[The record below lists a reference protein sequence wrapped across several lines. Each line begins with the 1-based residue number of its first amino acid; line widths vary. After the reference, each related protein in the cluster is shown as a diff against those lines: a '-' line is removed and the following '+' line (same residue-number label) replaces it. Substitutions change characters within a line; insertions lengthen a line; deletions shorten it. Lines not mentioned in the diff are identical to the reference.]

1 MNLFNFPIKRPVTI
15 IMGML
20 MILLVGSLSLSRMP
34 LDLMPKITF
43 PNLMVVITYTGAGP
57 EEVEERV
64 AKPVESAIKSAS
76 NIKNVKVVAQE
87 NMCLF
92 NAEFNWGTNLDEAS
106 ADLREKISMVRKY
119 LPDGIDEPVIMR
131 INFQEM
137 PVVFIHVDDPSKR
150 RNLADLADIAR
161 DQITPQLERLPG
173 VASAMSMGGLTR
185 EIQVNLDRDKMKQFG
200 VTYQDIVNAIR
211 YRNLDMMVGDLDYSV
226 SRFRVRA
233 KSQFTDM
240 DEIGN
245 VIIGNGMNPAERQ
258 QNMLAAIMPF
268 KDQLGGQGSLSP
280 IRLKDVAEVE
290 DTFKEQRGLVRV
302 VSQNGVATEG
312 IGMAVMKETDANMVA
327 VANIVKKALPEIEKT
342 LPAGV
347 TIGVSFDLSEFVT
360 DTLGA
365 LRSSAIEGGVLA
377 ALVIFLFLFRW
388 RPSAI
393 VCLSIPLSLFAAFIA
408 MYFSGYTL
416 NVMTLG
422 AMVIAV
428 GKLVDDS
435 IVVLENTYRH
445 LALGDHPFEAAEKG
459 FREVAVAVTAATL
472 VAVIIF
478 LPIAFTQGLSA
489 QLFRAFAGTVFFAL
503 IASLFVSFTVVPML
517 CSRILKPELVDEKRK
532 KVHVW
537 THVENAYG
545 RVLAWAVDNYGKVMS
560 FVAMV
565 LLLTG
570 AVIFLMYVQG
580 RFQFVP
586 NMVGGLFQADVK
598 LPVGTVLDETEH
610 ITSKIMREMMKY
622 KGDFDRMFMVIGESG
637 DERRAA
643 FMGGEQGMNHA
654 MIMLKMKKF
663 SQGRKVSDNE
673 LFALWDRF
681 GLENPNAE
689 LSFQSAG
696 SIRMTTDKPIVI
708 KLFGDDLD
716 TLKIISDQIAAKI
729 VKIPGLRDIS
739 TSLAQGMPEFTF
751 RFDADKLGAYGSLS
765 GLAINEANIAIGGQ
779 MANLYREAGKEY
791 DITVRL
797 KEDERDTFDKIKN
810 IPLSSPMGFYFPL
823 RDVANFEFG
832 EGPEKIEREN
842 SKRMVKIQANYTE
855 RSMGELVADIQDAIK
870 IVPLPEGYLIEFGGE
885 YQDAMESFRDLGFM
899 FVASILLV
907 YMILAA
913 LYESLIHPITMMV
926 AVPLA
931 FTGAI
936 GGLFIAGVSF
946 GVTAFIGII
955 MLVGIVA
962 TNSIVL
968 LDFILEYHRQG
979 MDRREAIIKAGKTR
993 LRPVLMTALTTLFGV
1008 LPIALGQAEGM
1019 EMQQP
1024 LGIVVVGGLLTS
1036 TLLTLVVIPVFY
1048 ELFDDFAIDMKNLF
1062 RGKKGKTKI

>member
-1 MNLFNFPIKRPVTI
+1 MNLFNFPIKRPVTV

-43 PNLMVVITYTGAGP
+43 PNLMVMITYEGAGP

-64 AKPVESAIKSAS
+64 AKPVESAIKAAS

-87 NMCLF
+87 NMCLI

-119 LPDGIDEPVIMR
+119 LPDDMDEPVIMR

-137 PVVFIHVDDPSKR
+137 PVLFLHIDDPSKR

-161 DQITPQLERLPG
+161 DQIAPQLERLPG
-173 VASAMSMGGLTR
+173 VASATAMGGLTR
-185 EIQVNLDRDKMKQFG
+185 EVQINLDKDKMRQFD
-200 VTYQDIVNAIR
+200 VTYQDVVNAIR

-233 KSQFTDM
+233 KSQFINV
-240 DEIGN
+240 DEIEN
-245 VIIGNGMNPAERQ
+245 VIIGNGMNSVERQ
-258 QNMLAAIMPF
+258 QNMLTALMPV
-268 KDQLGGQGSLSP
+268 KDPLGGQGSVSP
-280 IRLKDVAEVE
+280 IRLKDLAEVV
-290 DTFKEQRGLVRV
+290 DTFKERRGIVRV
-302 VSQNGVATEG
+302 VSNGKIGEG
-312 IGMAVMKETDANMVA
+312 IGMAVMKETDANMVT
-327 VANIVKKALPEIEKT
+327 VANVVKKALPEIEKT

-347 TIGVSFDLSEFVT
+347 TIGVSFDLSEIVT
-360 DTLGA
+360 DTISALSDSAWQGGA
-365 LRSSAIEGGVLA
+365 LA
-377 ALVIFLFLFRW
+377 ALVIFVFLWRI
-388 RPSAI
+388 RPSLI
-393 VCLSIPLSLFAAFIA
+393 VCISIPLSLFAAFIA
-408 MYFSGYTL
+408 MYFSDYTL

-445 LALGDHPFEAAEKG
+445 LALGDHPFDAAEKG
-459 FREVAVAVTAATL
+459 FKEVAVAVTAATL

-489 QLFRAFAGTVFFAL
+489 QLFSTFAGTVFFAL
-503 IASLFVSFTVVPML
+503 IGSLFVSFTVVPML
-517 CSRILKPELVDEKRK
+517 CSRVLRPEIVDEKRK

-560 FVAMV
+560 FVAMI
-565 LLLTG
+565 LILTG
-570 AVIFLMYVQG
+570 AVVFLMAVQG
-580 RFQFVP
+580 KFQFVP
-586 NMVGGLFQADVK
+586 NMVGGLYQADIK
-598 LPVGTVLDETEH
+598 LPVGTVLDETDH
-610 ITSKIMREMMKY
+610 LTSKIMREMMKY
-622 KGDFDRMFMVIGESG
+622 KGDYERMFMVIGESG

-643 FMGGEQGMNHA
+643 FVGGEQGMNHA
-654 MIMLKMKKF
+654 MIMLKTKKF
-663 SQGRKVSDNE
+663 SQGRKITDPE

-681 GLENPNAE
+681 ALENPNAE
-689 LSFQSAG
+689 FSFQSAG
-696 SIRMTTDKPIVI
+696 SIKMTTDKPIVI
-708 KLFGDDLD
+708 KVFGDDLGA
-716 TLKIISDQIAAKI
+716 LKTISDQIAAKI
-729 VKIPGLRDIS
+729 VKIPGLRDVS
-739 TSLAQGMPEFTF
+739 TSLAQGMPEFLF
-751 RFDADKLGAYGSLS
+751 RFDSDKLGAYGSLS

-779 MANLYREAGKEY
+779 TANLFREAGKEY
-791 DITVRL
+791 DITVQL

-823 RDVANFEFG
+823 RDVANFEYS

-842 SKRMVKIQANYTE
+842 SKRLVKVQANYAE
-855 RSMGELVADIQDAIK
+855 RSMGELVADIRDAIK
-870 IVPLPEGYLIEFGGE
+870 DVPVPEGYLIEFGGE
-885 YQDAMESFRDLGFM
+885 YQDAMEAFSDLGFM
-899 FVASILLV
+899 FIASILLV

-936 GGLFIAGVSF
+936 AGLFLAGVSF

-979 MDRREAIIKAGKTR
+979 MERREAIIKAGMTR

-1008 LPIALGQAEGM
+1008 LPIALGRAEGM
-1019 EMQQP
+1019 ELQQP
-1024 LGIVVVGGLLTS
+1024 LGIVVVGGLITS

-1062 RGKKGKTKI
+1062 RRRKTAPPPL